1 MLNKKLFVSP
11 ANSSLGGI
19 LKTIGDITDIFGI
32 VKICLSLTCTLQAY
46 LISIPRESDA
56 FMGPNFDVKVP

>member
-19 LKTIGDITDIFGI
+19 LKTIGDITDIFAI
-32 VKICLSLTCTLQAY
+32 VKIS
-46 LISIPRESDA
+46 
-56 FMGPNFDVKVP
+56 